1 MDKIRN
7 DLRRASEVY
16 DHLGATGVVRA
27 GLNKALLRGARVSAV
42 HLMALDPTDVR
53 EPSVDSSFQRR
64 FLTPDE
70 VRRYA
75 EDPRNGLSPHF
86 ADRVD
91 GGFDMC
97 FGAVHGDRLAN
108 YGWYAFTAVEPEHAA
123 GVSLGL
129 PTNVAYVY
137 KAFTHPD
144 FRGRRL
150 NGACVAEAA
159 SVLST
164 QGVDLILAMIYWS
177 NEGSLRSFKRLG
189 FRRLGLLVVG
199 PGGPLRIPPTAS
211 RLGVSFDTDAERA
224 IELRRSGAAASASP
238 TAW

>member
-1 MDKIRN
+1 MEKIRA

-16 DHLGATGVVRA
+16 DHQGVTGVVRT
-27 GLNKALLRGARVSAV
+27 GVNKALVRGAKLRVL
-42 HLMALDPTDVR
+42 HLLSMAPDEAR
-53 EPSVDSSFQRR
+53 ESSVDSSFQRR
-64 FLTPDE
+64 FLTPEE

-75 EDPRNGLSPHF
+75 DDPRNGLSPEL

-91 GGFDMC
+91 GGLDMC
-97 FGAVHGDRLAN
+97 FGAIHGDRLAS
-108 YGWYAFTAVEPEHAA
+108 YGWYAFSAVEPEHAA

-129 PTNVAYVY
+129 PTNVAYIY

-159 SVLST
+159 SILST

-177 NEGSLRSFKRLG
+177 NEASLRSFERLG

-199 PGGPLRIPPTAS
+199 PGGPLRIPPAAG
-211 RLGVSFDTDAERA
+211 RLGVSFHMDAERA
-224 IELRRSGAAASASP
+224 VELRRNGAAASASR
-238 TAW
+238 T

>member
-1 MDKIRN
+1 MKKIRA

-16 DHLGATGVVRA
+16 DRQGVTGVVRT
-27 GLNKALLRGARVSAV
+27 GVNKALVRGAKVSV
-42 HLMALDPTDVR
+42 VRMMCLPSGDVR
-53 EPSVDSSFQRR
+53 APSVESSFQRK
-64 FLTPDE
+64 FLTSDE

-75 EDPRNGLSPHF
+75 DDPRNGLSPGF

-97 FGAVHGDRLAN
+97 FGAIHGDRLAN

-129 PTNVAYVY
+129 PTNVAYIY

-159 SVLST
+159 AILGT
-164 QGVDLILAMIYWS
+164 QGIDHVLAMIYWS
-177 NEGSLRSFKRLG
+177 NEASLRSFERVG
-189 FRRLGLLVVG
+189 FRKLGLLVVG
-199 PGGPLRIPPTAS
+199 PGGPLRIPPAAT
-211 RLGVSFDTDAERA
+211 RLGVSFDMDTERA
-224 IELRRSGAAASASP
+224 VELRNGAAVTASR
-238 TAW
+238 T